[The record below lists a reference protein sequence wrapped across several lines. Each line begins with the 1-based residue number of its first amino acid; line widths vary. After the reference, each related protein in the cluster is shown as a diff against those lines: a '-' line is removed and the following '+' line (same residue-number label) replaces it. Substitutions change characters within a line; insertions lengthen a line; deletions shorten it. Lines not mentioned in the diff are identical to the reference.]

1 MEGGGGSYALNPLFS
16 RMTLALCFWLVVHQQ
31 MKKVKKKKRGKEEGE
46 NDVWMTHVLESLV
59 LLFEFGIGGQQ
70 LLLGLIQVV
79 FELLHLFLQSAHLF
93 LRLYRNSFIKSMH

>member
-1 MEGGGGSYALNPLFS
+1 MEGGGKLRFESVIFENDFGFVL
-16 RMTLALCFWLVVHQQ
+16 LACRSTTNEES
-31 MKKVKKKKRGKEEGE
+31 KKKKKGKEEGE